1 MSFYVLYYSPGWY
14 SSWEWR
20 IVTSPFYDE
29 EVYWELRGAYECR
42 NTYWKH
48 TLDYEPFFKKCK
60 IEPKTKSLIL
70 KFYLSAD
77 FIFENEEK
85 RNLHLVFWLVDQ
97 CVTNCIKESY
107 KDSKSQGCLVAKVRN
122 ANPNFTTLCVM
133 AGQTTNVT
141 STYRI
146 LSLIY
151 LRPIRKTNW
160 KTISI
165 IFKNQGQWSSIYFE
179 TMITYFRC
187 WYVRW
192 LVPVQQRMFQ
202 PNFLQRYRRWFF
214 R

>member
-1 MSFYVLYYSPGWY
+1 M
-14 SSWEWR
+14 
-20 IVTSPFYDE
+20 
-29 EVYWELRGAYECR
+29 A
-42 NTYWKH
+42 
-48 TLDYEPFFKKCK
+48 
-60 IEPKTKSLIL
+60 
-70 KFYLSAD
+70 
-77 FIFENEEK
+77 IFEGFEVPVKKLKIVPTSNVEIYFFFIVK
-85 RNLHLVFWLVDQ
+85 RTRRKKEIFICVLWVDQ

-141 STYRI
+141 TTYSI
-146 LSLIY
+146 LSLISKAY
-151 LRPIRKTNW
+151 RKTNW